1 MKINM
6 WKLLIVALIAST
18 ALVGCKD
25 ERDNFMVDD
34 TISFINTENYA
45 TVSVYTK
52 STTSP

>member
-34 TISFINTENYA
+34 TISFINTGIMQPYRY
-45 TVSVYTK
+45 TTK